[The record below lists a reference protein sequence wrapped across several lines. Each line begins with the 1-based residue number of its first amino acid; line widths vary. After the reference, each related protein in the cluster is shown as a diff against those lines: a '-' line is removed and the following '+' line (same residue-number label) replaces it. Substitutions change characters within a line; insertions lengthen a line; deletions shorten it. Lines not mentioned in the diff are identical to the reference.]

1 MNECKHERCK
11 RDNNHDR
18 ISKWCFKHHLQVDC
32 RPRGNWH
39 AFGTDFSS
47 LQQSIKRAVLQAL
60 DVFQL
65 ARIVEVILSGQP
77 SKTIRN
83 RKQQVNSMAIADF
96 THTHTHTH
104 ELCPKTVGS
113 PSNCW
118 GAFLHS
124 SSHCSTAWHAACWL
138 TQHLSGLGFGVFPGQ
153 TKVLKDFGLG
163 GFCSFHN

>member
-1 MNECKHERCK
+1 MH
-11 RDNNHDR
+11 
-18 ISKWCFKHHLQVDC
+18 
-32 RPRGNWH
+32 
-39 AFGTDFSS
+39 FGSDFSS

-83 RKQQVNSMAIADF
+83 RKQQVNSMAIVDL
-96 THTHTHTH
+96 TNTH

-163 GFCSFHN
+163 GVLQLSQSTAASDAHYQTLSGKSPSNSAIRAK